1 MLNAAVFLFRACWQ
15 IIENNKNNFSITA
28 FSWCPLDKD
37 AIFEYLY
44 ITDYNPLGKDERCG
58 EMKETT
64 VYKRYIVDEQI
75 LPEAI
80 LKTAQTKELLAKF
93 PGLTINEAVKQIGLS
108 RSAFYKY
115 RDGIFPFYEAI
126 KEKIV
131 TIQINM
137 EHEAGILSNWLNTVA
152 AHGANILTINQGIP
166 TEGIARVTISFE
178 SHSDERYNL
187 ELMLESLYD
196 IPGVLKV
203 EPIGQN

>member
-1 MLNAAVFLFRACWQ
+1 MKDNTVF
-15 IIENNKNNFSITA
+15 
-28 FSWCPLDKD
+28 
-37 AIFEYLY
+37 
-44 ITDYNPLGKDERCG
+44 
-58 EMKETT
+58 
-64 VYKRYIVDEQI
+64 KRYIVDERI

-93 PGLTINEAVKQIGLS
+93 PSLTINEAVKQVGLS

-137 EHEAGILSNWLNTVA
+137 EHESGILSNCLNTIA
-152 AHGANILTINQGIP
+152 ASGANILTINQGIP
-166 TEGIARVTISFE
+166 TEGIAHVTISFE
-178 SHSDERYNL
+178 AHSDENFSL
-187 ELMLESLYD
+187 EVMLEALYE
-196 IPGVLKV
+196 IAGVLKV

>member
-1 MLNAAVFLFRACWQ
+1 
-15 IIENNKNNFSITA
+15 
-28 FSWCPLDKD
+28 
-37 AIFEYLY
+37 
-44 ITDYNPLGKDERCG
+44 
-58 EMKETT
+58 MKENT
-64 VYKRYIVDEQI
+64 VFKRYIVDERI

-93 PGLTINEAVKQIGLS
+93 PRLTVNEAVKQIGLS

-115 RDGIFPFYEAI
+115 RDGVFPFYEAT

-137 EHEAGILSNWLNTVA
+137 DHKSGILSTCLNTIA
-152 AHGANILTINQGIP
+152 ATGVSILTINQGIP

-178 SHSDERYNL
+178 AIESPSYNL
-187 ELMLESLYD
+187 EVMLEALYD
-196 IPGVLKV
+196 VPGVLGV

>member
-1 MLNAAVFLFRACWQ
+1 
-15 IIENNKNNFSITA
+15 
-28 FSWCPLDKD
+28 
-37 AIFEYLY
+37 
-44 ITDYNPLGKDERCG
+44 
-58 EMKETT
+58 MKETT

-115 RDGIFPFYEAI
+115 RDGIFPFCEAI

-137 EHEAGILSNWLNTVA
+137 EHEAGILSNCLNTVA

>member
-1 MLNAAVFLFRACWQ
+1 MMKDNAV
-15 IIENNKNNFSITA
+15 N
-28 FSWCPLDKD
+28 
-37 AIFEYLY
+37 
-44 ITDYNPLGKDERCG
+44 
-58 EMKETT
+58 
-64 VYKRYIVDEQI
+64 KRYIVDEII

-80 LKTAQTKELLAKF
+80 LKTAQTKELLAKN

-115 RDGIFPFYEAI
+115 RDGIFPFYEAV

-137 EHEAGILSNWLNTVA
+137 ENEAGVLSRCLNVVA
-152 AHGANILTINQGIP
+152 DCGANILTINQGIP
-166 TEGIARVTISFE
+166 SEGIARVTISFE
-178 SHSDERYNL
+178 SRSDERYNL

-196 IPGVLKV
+196 IPGVIKV

>member
-1 MLNAAVFLFRACWQ
+1 MMKDNAV
-15 IIENNKNNFSITA
+15 N
-28 FSWCPLDKD
+28 
-37 AIFEYLY
+37 
-44 ITDYNPLGKDERCG
+44 
-58 EMKETT
+58 
-64 VYKRYIVDEQI
+64 KRYIVDETI

-80 LKTAQTKELLAKF
+80 LKTAQTKELLAKN

-115 RDGIFPFYEAI
+115 RDGIFPFYEAV

-137 EHEAGILSNWLNTVA
+137 ENEAGVLSRCLNVVA
-152 AHGANILTINQGIP
+152 VCGANILTINQGIP
-166 TEGIARVTISFE
+166 SEGIARVTISFE
-178 SHSDERYNL
+178 SRSDERYNL

-196 IPGVLKV
+196 IPGVIKV

>member
-1 MLNAAVFLFRACWQ
+1 
-15 IIENNKNNFSITA
+15 
-28 FSWCPLDKD
+28 
-37 AIFEYLY
+37 
-44 ITDYNPLGKDERCG
+44 
-58 EMKETT
+58 MKENA
-64 VYKRYIVDEQI
+64 VNKRYIVDERI

-80 LKTAQTKELLAKF
+80 LKTAQTKELLAKN
-93 PGLTINEAVKQIGLS
+93 PGLTINEAVKQVGLS

-115 RDGIFPFYEAI
+115 RDGIFPFYEAV

-137 EHEAGILSNWLNTVA
+137 ENEAGVLSRCLNVVA
-152 AHGANILTINQGIP
+152 DSGANILTINQGIP
-166 TEGIARVTISFE
+166 IEGMARATISFE
-178 SHSDERYNL
+178 SRSDERYNL